1 MNSTYSSDN
10 RIVWVDMLKGV
21 AILAVMIGH
30 LMPHTYIG
38 DFVYSFS
45 VPLFIFVS
53 GYLFR
58 RYNSFKEF
66 LTHKF
71 KSLLIP
77 YLMFGLPFPLV
88 IAFYNASFTGGSYS
102 PISVADYFLALLQE
116 LYNYVIQIRYQVIW
130 YLAMIFLVNVVMYFI
145 LLIKHRWVQIAIILL
160 LLTSGGLY
168 YHFGGKPLIW
178 NIDTVIM
185 ALPFFYVGHLLS
197 DNGKCVSWI
206 TSMKKSRA
214 ILLFAFLLL
223 GNIIFNLLTHYIS
236 GESLDMYFCQYG
248 VLPFTYISAFMGI
261 FAFMILSII
270 LRSRFVEFFGRHSLI
285 YFILHQG
292 VMYFLNLVILPML
305 NITSLA
311 TLVGDSN
318 YNLMDYPMMI
328 GLAIVYLA
336 IIVLVIWLVILTFSR
351 TPIKKYF

>member
-1 MNSTYSSDN
+1 MDSAYSSDN
-10 RIVWVDMLKGV
+10 RIVWIDMLKGF

-30 LMPHTYIG
+30 LVPHTYIG

-53 GYLFR
+53 GYLFK
-58 RYNSFKEF
+58 RYGSFKEF

-77 YLMFGLPFPLV
+77 YLMFGLPFPIV
-88 IAFYNASFTGGSYS
+88 IAFYNAAYDGGSFSSIS
-102 PISVADYFLALLQE
+102 PADYFYALLQE
-116 LYNYVIQIRYQVIW
+116 LYNYIIQIRYQVIW

-160 LLTSGGLY
+160 LLTAGGLY

-197 DNGKCVSWI
+197 VNGKCVSQI
-206 TSMKKSRA
+206 INMKKSSA
-214 ILLFAFLLL
+214 ALLFVAFLIS
-223 GNIIFNLLTHYIS
+223 NIVFNLLTHYIS

-248 VLPFTYISAFMGI
+248 VLPFTYISAFCGI
-261 FAFMILSII
+261 FAFMILAII
-270 LRSRFVEFFGRHSLI
+270 LRSRFVEFFGRHSLV

-328 GLAIVYLA
+328 GLAVAYLA
-336 IIVLVIWLVILTFSR
+336 IMILVVWLVILAFSR

>member
-1 MNSTYSSDN
+1 MDSAYSSDN

-30 LMPHTYIG
+30 LMPYTYIG

-53 GYLFR
+53 GYLFK
-58 RYNSFKEF
+58 RYGSFKEF

-77 YLMFGLPFPLV
+77 YLMFGLPFPIV
-88 IAFYNASFTGGSYS
+88 IAFYNVAYAGGSYS
-102 PISVADYFLALLQE
+102 PFSAADYFYALLQE
-116 LYNYVIQIRYQVIW
+116 LYNYIIQIRYQVIW

-160 LLTSGGLY
+160 LLTSGAIY
-168 YHFGGKPLIW
+168 YHFGGKPLVW

-197 DNGKCVSWI
+197 DNGKCAVRI
-206 TSMKKSRA
+206 TEMKKSRA
-214 ILLFAFLLL
+214 ALLFVVLLI

-248 VLPFTYISAFMGI
+248 VLPLTYISAFCGI

-305 NITSLA
+305 NIPSLSHI
-311 TLVGDSN
+311 VGDSN

-328 GLAIVYLA
+328 GLAVAYLA
-336 IIVLVIWLVILTFSR
+336 IMILVVWLVILAFSR
-351 TPIKKYF
+351 TSIKKYF

>member
-1 MNSTYSSDN
+1 MDSAYSSDN

-30 LMPHTYIG
+30 VVPYTYIG
-38 DFVYSFS
+38 EFVYSFS
-45 VPLFIFVS
+45 IPLFIFVS
-53 GYLFR
+53 GYLFK

-77 YLMFGLPFPLV
+77 YLMFGLPFPIV
-88 IAFYNASFTGGSYS
+88 IAFYNVAYADGSYS
-102 PISVADYFLALLQE
+102 PFSAADYFYALLQE
-116 LYNYVIQIRYQVIW
+116 LYNYIIQIRYQVIW

-145 LLIKHRWVQIAIILL
+145 LLIKHRWVQIAILLILL
-160 LLTSGGLY
+160 TTGAIY

-178 NIDTVIM
+178 NIDTVLM

-197 DNGKCVSWI
+197 DNGKCAVRI
-206 TSMKKSRA
+206 TEMKKSRA
-214 ILLFAFLLL
+214 ALLFVVFLI
-223 GNIIFNLLTHYIS
+223 GNIVFNLLTHYIS

-248 VLPFTYISAFMGI
+248 VLPLTYISAFCGI

-270 LRSRFVEFFGRHSLI
+270 LRSRVVEFFGRHSLI

-292 VMYFLNLVILPML
+292 VLYLLNLYILPML
-305 NITSLA
+305 KITSLA

-328 GLAIVYLA
+328 GLMMIYLVLIVFITWL
-336 IIVLVIWLVILTFSR
+336 IIILFSK
-351 TPIKKYF
+351 TPLKRYF

>member
-1 MNSTYSSDN
+1 MDSAYSSDN

-30 LMPHTYIG
+30 IVPYTYIG
-38 DFVYSFS
+38 EFVYSFS
-45 VPLFIFVS
+45 IPLFIFIS
-53 GYLFR
+53 GYLFK

-77 YLMFGLPFPLV
+77 YLMFGLPFPIV
-88 IAFYNASFTGGSYS
+88 IAFYNVAYADGSYS
-102 PISVADYFLALLQE
+102 PFSAADYFYALLQE
-116 LYNYVIQIRYQVIW
+116 LYNYIIQIRYQVIW

-145 LLIKHRWVQIAIILL
+145 LLIRHRWVQIAIILI
-160 LLTSGGLY
+160 LLTTGVIY
-168 YHFGGKPLIW
+168 YHFGGRPLIW

-197 DNGKCVSWI
+197 DNGKCAVRI
-206 TSMKKSRA
+206 TEMKKSRA
-214 ILLFAFLLL
+214 ALLFVVFLI
-223 GNIIFNLLTHYIS
+223 GNIVFNLLTHYIS

-248 VLPFTYISAFMGI
+248 VLPLTYISAFCGI

-270 LRSRFVEFFGRHSLI
+270 LRSRVVEFFGRHSLI

-292 VMYFLNLVILPML
+292 VLYLLNLYILPML
-305 NITSLA
+305 NIPSLSHI
-311 TLVGDSN
+311 VGDSN

-328 GLAIVYLA
+328 GLMMIYLVLIVFITWL
-336 IIVLVIWLVILTFSR
+336 IILLFSK
-351 TPIKKYF
+351 TPIKRYF

>member
-1 MNSTYSSDN
+1 MNKAYSSDN

-30 LMPHTYIG
+30 LVPYTYIG

-45 VPLFIFVS
+45 IPLFIFVS
-53 GYLFR
+53 GYLFKS
-58 RYNSFKEF
+58 YNSFKEF
-66 LTHKF
+66 ITHRF

-77 YLMFGLPFPLV
+77 YLMFGLPFPIV
-88 IAFYNASFTGGSYS
+88 IAFYNATFAGGSYS
-102 PISVADYFLALLQE
+102 PFSLADYFYALLQE
-116 LYNYVIQIRYQVIW
+116 LYNYIIQIRYQVIW

-145 LLIKHRWVQIAIILL
+145 LKVKHRWVQVAIILL
-160 LLTSGGLY
+160 LLITGAIY

-178 NIDTVIM
+178 NIDTVLM

-206 TSMKKSRA
+206 TNMKKSRA
-214 ILLFAFLLL
+214 IILFAFLFL

-261 FAFMILSII
+261 FAFMLMSII

-292 VMYFLNLVILPML
+292 VLYLLNLYILPML
-305 NITSLA
+305 KITSLA

-328 GLAIVYLA
+328 GLMMIYLVLIVFITWL
-336 IIVLVIWLVILTFSR
+336 IILLFSK
-351 TPIKKYF
+351 TPLKRYF

>member
-1 MNSTYSSDN
+1 
-10 RIVWVDMLKGV
+10 
-21 AILAVMIGH
+21 
-30 LMPHTYIG
+30 
-38 DFVYSFS
+38 
-45 VPLFIFVS
+45 
-53 GYLFR
+53 
-58 RYNSFKEF
+58 
-66 LTHKF
+66 
-71 KSLLIP
+71 
-77 YLMFGLPFPLV
+77 
-88 IAFYNASFTGGSYS
+88 
-102 PISVADYFLALLQE
+102 
-116 LYNYVIQIRYQVIW
+116 
-130 YLAMIFLVNVVMYFI
+130 
-145 LLIKHRWVQIAIILL
+145 
-160 LLTSGGLY
+160 
-168 YHFGGKPLIW
+168 
-178 NIDTVIM
+178 
-185 ALPFFYVGHLLS
+185 
-197 DNGKCVSWI
+197 
-206 TSMKKSRA
+206 MKKSRA

>member
-1 MNSTYSSDN
+1 MDSAYSSDN

-30 LMPHTYIG
+30 IVPYTYIG

-45 VPLFIFVS
+45 IPLFIFIS
-53 GYLFR
+53 GYLFK

-77 YLMFGLPFPLV
+77 YLVFGLPFPIV
-88 IAFYNASFTGGSYS
+88 IAFYNVAYADGSYS
-102 PISVADYFLALLQE
+102 PFSAADYFYALLQE
-116 LYNYVIQIRYQVIW
+116 LYNYIIQIRYQVIW

-145 LLIKHRWVQIAIILL
+145 LLIRHRWVQIAIILI
-160 LLTSGGLY
+160 LLTTGAIY

-185 ALPFFYVGHLLS
+185 ALPFFYVGHLLL
-197 DNGKCVSWI
+197 DNGKCAVRI
-206 TSMKKSRA
+206 TEMKKSRA
-214 ILLFAFLLL
+214 ALLFVVFLI
-223 GNIIFNLLTHYIS
+223 GNIVFNLLTHYIS

-248 VLPFTYISAFMGI
+248 VLPLTYISAFCGI

-270 LRSRFVEFFGRHSLI
+270 LRSRVVEFFGRHSLI

-292 VMYFLNLVILPML
+292 VLYLLNLYILPML
-305 NITSLA
+305 KITSLA

-328 GLAIVYLA
+328 GLMMIYLVLIVFITWF
-336 IIVLVIWLVILTFSR
+336 IILLFSK
-351 TPIKKYF
+351 TPLKRYF

>member
-1 MNSTYSSDN
+1 MDSAYSSDN

-30 LMPHTYIG
+30 IVPYTYIG
-38 DFVYSFS
+38 EFVYSFS
-45 VPLFIFVS
+45 IPLFIFIS
-53 GYLFR
+53 GYLFK

-77 YLMFGLPFPLV
+77 YLMFGLPFPIV
-88 IAFYNASFTGGSYS
+88 IAFYNVAYADGSYS
-102 PISVADYFLALLQE
+102 PFSAADYFYALLQE
-116 LYNYVIQIRYQVIW
+116 LYNYIIQIRYQVIW

-145 LLIKHRWVQIAIILL
+145 LLIRHRWVQIAIILI
-160 LLTSGGLY
+160 LLTTGAIY

-197 DNGKCVSWI
+197 DNGKCAVRI
-206 TSMKKSRA
+206 TEMKKSRA
-214 ILLFAFLLL
+214 ALLFVVFLI
-223 GNIIFNLLTHYIS
+223 GNIVFNLLTHYIS

-248 VLPFTYISAFMGI
+248 VLPLTYISAFCGI

-270 LRSRFVEFFGRHSLI
+270 LRSRVVEFFGRHSLI

-292 VMYFLNLVILPML
+292 VLYLLNLYILPML
-305 NITSLA
+305 NIPSLSHI
-311 TLVGDSN
+311 VGDSN

-328 GLAIVYLA
+328 GLMMIYLVLIVFITWL
-336 IIVLVIWLVILTFSR
+336 IILLFSK
-351 TPIKKYF
+351 TPLKRYF

>member
-1 MNSTYSSDN
+1 MDSAYSSDN

-30 LMPHTYIG
+30 IVPYTYIG
-38 DFVYSFS
+38 EFVYSFS
-45 VPLFIFVS
+45 IPLFIFIS
-53 GYLFR
+53 GYLFK

-77 YLMFGLPFPLV
+77 YLMFGLPFPIV
-88 IAFYNASFTGGSYS
+88 IAFYNVAYADGSYS
-102 PISVADYFLALLQE
+102 PFSAADYFYALLQE
-116 LYNYVIQIRYQVIW
+116 LYNYIIQIRYQVIW

-145 LLIKHRWVQIAIILL
+145 LLIRHRWVQIAIILI
-160 LLTSGGLY
+160 LLTTGAIY

-185 ALPFFYVGHLLS
+185 TLPFFYVGHLLS
-197 DNGKCVSWI
+197 DNGKCAVRI
-206 TSMKKSRA
+206 TEMKKSRA
-214 ILLFAFLLL
+214 ALLFVVFLI
-223 GNIIFNLLTHYIS
+223 GNIVFNLLTHYIS

-248 VLPFTYISAFMGI
+248 VLPLTYISAFMGI
-261 FAFMILSII
+261 FAFMIMSII
-270 LRSRFVEFFGRHSLI
+270 LRSRFVEFCGRHSLI

-292 VMYFLNLVILPML
+292 VIYFLNLVILPML
-305 NITSLA
+305 NIPSLSHI
-311 TLVGDSN
+311 VGDSN

-328 GLAIVYLA
+328 GLMMIYLVLIVFITWL
-336 IIVLVIWLVILTFSR
+336 IILLFSK
-351 TPIKKYF
+351 TPIKRYF